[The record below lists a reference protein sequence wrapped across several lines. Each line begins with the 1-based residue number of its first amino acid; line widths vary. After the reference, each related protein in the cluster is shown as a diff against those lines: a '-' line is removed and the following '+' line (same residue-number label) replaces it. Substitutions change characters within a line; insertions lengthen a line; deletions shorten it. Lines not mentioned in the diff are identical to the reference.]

1 MYKQHLSLATALIL
15 SGLLASCAGSVS
27 TGKPVDNPTSAQSNS
42 LKIFTFTDLNED
54 GVFED
59 GDGERL
65 VEGIRMQIGY
75 KGGVQD
81 CYSGTITGASS
92 CVFDAS
98 TLPDDTYYLSIKA
111 VPTGI
116 PGFLRTLMNQYA
128 TGWNVIEN
136 GQTKW
141 VDNIFFDKSRPVVSI
156 GDMPVKLPTDIPSRV
171 IQFKKNQP
179 QAREIYFP
187 IPVLERAPKP
197 DVNGR
202 SNYVESVGH
211 ATTRIQNT
219 LAEGRGY
226 IMGVLTDTS
235 GKPLPGISVNIRDSL
250 ATIGNKFEFQGI
262 KTDSDG
268 RFVFSYVPA
277 GTYDLYVPTDSVNDV
292 GAANLVKLKT
302 GIVVQQA
309 RMTDLGRPQLTKDP
323 GFFYTFTPCIDRGMD
338 GLCDVGDGKLNIARD
353 LQFPREDLPLP
364 QSYLD
369 PTNSVFQVV
378 DNEDRKTNYLFQACE
393 NGLCFTVL
401 PKNQKAFAAGLG
413 LTYTNLGTTEGDQLI
428 AIAAIPDA
436 NPIQYVYNWNGAQTQ
451 LFIPPSD
458 NICNK
463 YASIKGDRYW
473 IVNRTPTYFPEY
485 YDGDAILVGGFGQEN
500 ESLACY
506 ASGNFDFIPFEDKNA
521 DGTWDIGEPR
531 IPRMDVSTK
540 SVVGNATLEDPRFDI
555 VSYSRLGPVD
565 PSTGMNTLR
574 TRMVQFF
581 GQSQTDINY
590 IGSPDLGPL
599 NYFGNYYA
607 TTPNAPSTY
616 LLRISD
622 LLRDHVKTPL
632 SHRYVP
638 NAGVSYWGY
647 AFPAEVHIYIF
658 EDVDADKRKSYGVDA
673 PLANVKV
680 RVTDYS
686 GIVLYAQTN
695 EAGEAVVLAGAG
707 QVQIEVVKE
716 TLPNA
721 DKRVFTETSG
731 SGFSKT
737 ILLKSNGTLGY
748 ERASFGYKVERSG
761 QLEGVLFD
769 DSNGNGSQ
777 DPGEIGLR
785 GIKLTAIRNDAT
797 NPADREQ
804 YAITDG
810 SGRYNFPALKEGS
823 AQVVFQDQD
832 IGNLYSQFKGGFKVT
847 APKGANHFDDE
858 FGKRVAASMNIVGEQ
873 KNTLNFGL
881 SVPRN
886 DKIVSLKFFDDQ
898 NGDGTRNLGEAALD
912 LTDRSAYFYYA
923 QATGT
928 WKLSG
933 VGWSLAGAEM
943 TGAKDALNE
952 PVLQINVPKD
962 QQAQSIYMLSDKRF
976 TAGPPY
982 SIYSY
987 TSTSRPDLSNIS
999 GARIYNDLD
1008 LPSRQLDKK
1017 YIFPLLRI
1025 DQEAQN
1031 AGTIEIGI
1039 QKKALSFSG
1048 VVFDDQNGNGIK
1060 EATEPVVPGA
1070 VIADGARNVTSG
1082 ADGTYT
1088 LTNVTDANGYKI
1100 NVSKP
1105 GTSASS
1111 VQDVFPF
1118 FIQDGASTRTLNLPI
1133 RLPRGTV
1140 TGSVFEDIDG
1150 NGKQDGAET
1159 VLPNVTVKFTD
1170 LLGNVSQST
1179 TNLAGVY
1186 TFGNAVSGAGSI
1198 TIDTASLP
1206 NYAPTTGTLPMS
1218 VNVLAG
1224 PTSLAPIGMKTTLST
1239 GSIQGKVFDDANG
1252 NGTQDTGEMGL
1263 ANVRLTAKD
1272 GKGIVTQILSDASG
1286 NYAFNSLT
1294 PGRIT
1299 IDLDATTAPT
1309 DYALTT
1315 TGSMAVD
1322 LRVGQNI
1329 IGKNFGLQT
1338 TLGTVSG
1345 RLFYDK
1351 DEDDVLDESDTPAKH
1366 EIVSTI
1372 FENVKV
1378 VMRGTD
1384 GKILKDKAGNDL
1396 ITYTDS
1402 NGYYTFN
1409 RVPVGAAQIEVDDV
1423 SFYRLTNLTNP
1434 RPVDVKRGNVAGQNF
1449 GFYWI
1454 Y

>member
-1 MYKQHLSLATALIL
+1 MKKRLSLPSALIL
-15 SGLLASCAGSVS
+15 SVLLASCAGSVS

-54 GVFED
+54 GVFEE

-98 TLPDDTYYLSIKA
+98 TLPDNTYYLSIKA

-116 PGFLRTLMNQYA
+116 PGFLRTLINQYA

-136 GQTKW
+136 GQGKW
-141 VDNIFFDKSRPVVSI
+141 VDNIFFDKSRQVVAI
-156 GDMPVKLPTDIPSRV
+156 GDQPVKLPTDIPSQV

-179 QAREIYFP
+179 QAKEVYFP

-197 DVNGR
+197 DMNGR
-202 SNYVESVGH
+202 SNYVESVDH

-250 ATIGNKFEFQGI
+250 ATLGNTFEFQGM

-302 GIVVQQA
+302 GIVVQQGK
-309 RMTDLGRPQLTKDP
+309 MTDLGRPQLTKDP
-323 GFFYTFTPCIDRGMD
+323 GFFYAFTPCIDRDMD
-338 GLCDVGDGKLNIARD
+338 ALCDLGDGKLNIARD

-369 PTNSVFQVV
+369 PTNSVFQVI
-378 DNEDRKTNYLFQACE
+378 DNEDRKRNYLFQGCE

-401 PKNQKAFAAGLG
+401 PKNHKAFAAGLG

-436 NPIQYVYNWNGAQTQ
+436 NPIQYVYNWNGSQPQA
-451 LFIPPSD
+451 FVPPSD
-458 NICNK
+458 NICNNRQV
-463 YASIKGDRYW
+463 SIYPTVDKGYGILFFTSDFR
-473 IVNRTPTYFPEY
+473 NSTYFPEY
-485 YDGDAILVGGFGQEN
+485 YDGDANFLDTPGPLN
-500 ESLACY
+500 PSMACY
-506 ASGNFDFIPFEDKNA
+506 ASGNFDVVSFEDKNTN
-521 DGTWDIGEPR
+521 GVWDSGEPGMPFIGGATR
-531 IPRMDVSTK
+531 
-540 SVVGNATLEDPRFDI
+540 SVVGTATIDDLRFNV
-555 VSYSRLGPVD
+555 VSYNRLGPID
-565 PSTGMNTLR
+565 PLTKVNTIR
-574 TRMVQFF
+574 TRMIQFF
-581 GQSQTDINY
+581 GRSQTTSGY
-590 IGSPDLGPL
+590 ST
-599 NYFGNYYA
+599 YA
-607 TTPNAPSTY
+607 EPTTPNTPSY
-616 LLRISD
+616 PS
-622 LLRDHVKTPL
+622 PL
-632 SHRYVP
+632 NHTYVP
-638 NAGVSYWGY
+638 NAGISYWGY
-647 AFPAEVHIYIF
+647 AFPGNVLVNVF
-658 EDVDADKRKSYGVDA
+658 EDVDGDNKNLNVGDT
-673 PLANVKV
+673 PFENVKV
-680 RVTDYS
+680 RFTDRLGNVYETR
-686 GIVLYAQTN
+686 TN
-695 EAGEAVVLAGAG
+695 PQGLAVMGSIAG
-707 QVQIEVVKE
+707 QVKIEVVRE

-737 ILLKSNGTLGY
+737 ITLKSSGDATVF
-748 ERASFGYKVERSG
+748 FGYKVERSG

-769 DSNGNGSQ
+769 DSNGNGVQ
-777 DPGEIGLR
+777 DPGELGLG

-832 IGNLYSQFKGGFKVT
+832 VSNLYSQFKGEFKVT
-847 APKGANHFDDE
+847 APKDANHFDDE
-858 FGKRVAASMNIVGEQ
+858 FGKRVVASLNIVGEE
-873 KNTLNFGL
+873 KNGLDFGL

-886 DKIVSLKFFDDQ
+886 DRIVSLKFFDDQ
-898 NGDGTRNLGEAALD
+898 NGDGRRDMGEAALD

-933 VGWSLAGAEM
+933 AGWLSAGSEM
-943 TGAKDALNE
+943 TGAKDALGE

-976 TAGPPY
+976 IAGPPY

-987 TSTSRPDLSNIS
+987 TGTSRPDLSNIS
-999 GARIYNDLD
+999 GARIYNDFD
-1008 LPSRQLDKK
+1008 LLSRQLDKK

-1025 DQEAQN
+1025 DPVAQN

-1039 QKKALSFSG
+1039 HKKALSFTG

-1105 GTSASS
+1105 GTSANSLK
-1111 VQDVFPF
+1111 DVFPF
-1118 FIQDGASTRTLNLPI
+1118 FIQDGDPTRTLNLPI

-1140 TGSVFEDIDG
+1140 TGAVFEDIDG
-1150 NGKQDGAET
+1150 NGKQDGADT

-1170 LLGNVSQST
+1170 LLGNVSQAT

-1198 TIDTASLP
+1198 VIDTASLP

-1224 PTSLAPIGMKTTLST
+1224 PTNLAPIGMKTTLST

-1252 NGTQDTGEMGL
+1252 NSMQDAGETGI

-1272 GKGIVTQILSDASG
+1272 GKGVVTQLLSDASG
-1286 NYAFNSLT
+1286 NYAFNSLA

-1315 TGSMAVD
+1315 TGSMVFD

-1345 RLFYDK
+1345 QLFYDK
-1351 DEDDVLDESDTPAKH
+1351 NKNDVLDTSAIPAKH

-1372 FENVKV
+1372 FENTKV
-1378 VMRGTD
+1378 VMKRPDGT
-1384 GKILKDKAGNDL
+1384 ILKDKAGNDL
-1396 ITYTDS
+1396 ITYTDTM
-1402 NGYYTFN
+1402 GKYTFN
-1409 RVPVGAAQIEVDDV
+1409 RVPVGAAQIEADDV
-1423 SFYRLTNLTNP
+1423 FFYKLTSPTNP
-1434 RPVDVKRGNVAGQNF
+1434 RPVDVKRGNVAGPDF
-1449 GFYWI
+1449 GFYFFN
-1454 Y
+1454 